1 MAIPLPSSCE
11 GCPFYKYKD
20 DPNNGFVPDTVVK
33 NSKVYFLAQNPGRD
47 EVSGRRL
54 VKRHFYGGGNYSDE
68 FVQQNPAP
76 LIGATGQQFTTRYLP
91 LTGLKRSEVSLGN
104 AIRCRPGAAIAKE
117 KNTAGKPDDLPM
129 LTSKMR
135 LEDSKSD
142 IVNALKH
149 CREAH
154 FHPPRSVQLVVAMG
168 QYAMFVMTGLHRED
182 NEFDDHRR
190 KPSALESWRGY
201 GVDADFTRIRTIDTG
216 YYHNLYSPQ
225 IVFITLHISALNYG
239 NNKRFIHAVLQDF
252 YKIKRLLNGD
262 WPKVMPT
269 WYRMPPDTWPKYA
282 AFDTEYNPKTN
293 ELYRWSMCS
302 SEGELYCV
310 EADRSSVI
318 PVQPGS
324 TVIIQNEL
332 ADFRHLKGLI
342 DVESIKIEDLMIAHS
357 TLWTGE
363 PHSLNYINSMY
374 GQLNRYK
381 HLSTDN
387 SLFYSAADSWE
398 PMNIWRNEL
407 LPQFRADKQS
417 WEVYKRYRLPL
428 ARIINKAQETGVM
441 IDSTRLGEVR
451 DILISRIEG
460 YKDRAR
466 EITGD
471 DKFELG
477 GMKQMREVMY
487 G

>member
-1 MAIPLPSSCE
+1 MLRLPSSCE

-20 DPNNGFVPDTVVK
+20 HVDNGFVPDKIVQGSEVF
-33 NSKVYFLAQNPGRD
+33 FLLQNPGKD
-47 EVSGRRL
+47 EAEGHQLIQRRYHNGTGHSD
-54 VKRHFYGGGNYSDE
+54 VYST
-68 FVQQNPAP
+68 VHPQP
-76 LIGATGQQFTTRYLP
+76 LLGATGQLFNTRFLP
-91 LTGLKRSEVSLGN
+91 LTGLQRGEVSLGN
-104 AIRCRPGAAIAKE
+104 SIRCRPGKALGLQKADE
-117 KNTAGKPDDLPM
+117 LPSI
-129 LTSKMR
+129 TSTMK
-135 LEDSKSD
+135 LEHSKAD

-149 CREAH
+149 CKMAH
-154 FHPPRSVQLVVAMG
+154 FRPPESTRVVVTSG
-168 QYAMFVMTGLHRED
+168 RHAMFVMTGLSRDED
-182 NEFDDHRR
+182 EYH
-190 KPSALESWRGY
+190 KKQSVLESWRGY
-201 GVDADFTRIRTIDTG
+201 GVELDEYNSIRTVDTSRYHTLQAG
-216 YYHNLYSPQ
+216 KKLVFMTMHLAALFYGDNKKYY
-225 IVFITLHISALNYG
+225 
-239 NNKRFIHAVLQDF
+239 HAVLQDF
-252 YKIKRLLNGD
+252 HKIKRLLNGD

-318 PVQPGS
+318 PVEPGS

-332 ADFRHLKGLI
+332 ADFRRLKGLI
-342 DVESIKIEDLMIAHS
+342 DVKSIKIEDLMIAHS

-381 HLSTDN
+381 HLSFDN
-387 SLFYSAADSWE
+387 PEFYSAADSWE
-398 PMNIWRNEL
+398 PMNIWRNEF

-477 GMKQMREVMY
+477 GQKQMREVMY